1 MDKVALY
8 CRLSDEDKNKRSSTD
23 ESESITNQKNM
34 LIKYAM
40 AKGWNV
46 YKIYSDDDY
55 SGLDA
60 ERPEFNEMIKDAQAG
75 KFNIILCKTQ
85 SRFTRDME
93 FVEKYL
99 HNKFIE
105 WRIRFVTVVD
115 GADTSEKHNK
125 KSRQINGLVNEW
137 YCEDISDSIR
147 SVLKSKQSSGKFIG
161 SFASY
166 GYMKDENDKNK
177 LVIDEEAS
185 VVVRLI
191 FNLYLQGNGAQRI
204 VYILN
209 EREIPN
215 PTKYKNLKGFKYV
228 NSQAKDN
235 RGLWNK
241 TTVKRILKNHMYIG
255 HMVQHKRQKVNYKI
269 KKIREVPPEDWI
281 WVENTHTPIVD
292 SETFSKVQQ
301 RLKSN
306 VRSTGTGQAHI
317 FASKVKCMDCG
328 SNMQKTSNGKDD
340 QYLRCKTYTISPK
353 GKKLCTNHSIN
364 LSFLEKIIC
373 GKVKSY
379 FATLCST
386 ENLANELMLEKGISD
401 KVKKLENELVRIN
414 KEINKR
420 SEALKTLYL
429 DKINGEITKEQYGE
443 FGCSFEKEKK
453 QFLIKKYEIEATI
466 EEMLQGNDEFER
478 YMKLVEKYK
487 SFDKLTHT
495 MVNELIDFIEVGQ
508 KDKKSREQ
516 AIKIYWN
523 F

>member
-1 MDKVALY
+1 MDKVAIY

-60 ERPEFNEMIKDAQAG
+60 ERPEFNEMIKDAKAG

-105 WRIRFVTVVD
+105 WNIRFVTVVD

-147 SVLKSKQSSGKFIG
+147 AVLKSKQSSGKFIG

-215 PTKYKNLKGFKYV
+215 PTKYKHLKGFKYV

-241 TTVKRILKNHMYIG
+241 TTVKRILKNYMYIG

-269 KKIREVPPEDWI
+269 KKIRAVPPEDWI
-281 WVENTHTPIVD
+281 LVENTHP
-292 SETFSKVQQ
+292 Q
-301 RLKSN
+301 
-306 VRSTGTGQAHI
+306 
-317 FASKVKCMDCG
+317 
-328 SNMQKTSNGKDD
+328 
-340 QYLRCKTYTISPK
+340 
-353 GKKLCTNHSIN
+353 
-364 LSFLEKIIC
+364 
-373 GKVKSY
+373 
-379 FATLCST
+379 
-386 ENLANELMLEKGISD
+386 
-401 KVKKLENELVRIN
+401 
-414 KEINKR
+414 
-420 SEALKTLYL
+420 
-429 DKINGEITKEQYGE
+429 
-443 FGCSFEKEKK
+443 
-453 QFLIKKYEIEATI
+453 
-466 EEMLQGNDEFER
+466 
-478 YMKLVEKYK
+478 
-487 SFDKLTHT
+487 
-495 MVNELIDFIEVGQ
+495 
-508 KDKKSREQ
+508 
-516 AIKIYWN
+516 
-523 F
+523 